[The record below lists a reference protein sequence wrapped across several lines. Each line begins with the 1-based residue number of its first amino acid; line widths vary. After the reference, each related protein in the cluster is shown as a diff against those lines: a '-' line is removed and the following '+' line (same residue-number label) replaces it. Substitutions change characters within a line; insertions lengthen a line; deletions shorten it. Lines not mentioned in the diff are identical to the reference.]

1 MTPARP
7 ALPREFVAVHKR
19 RRMMDAMAE
28 LTAERGYGAT
38 KIADVVSRA
47 GVARKTL
54 YDNFSGKEELFLA
67 AFETTVVE
75 ARESVEAACA
85 TFAEADGEGVE
96 AGAGAVLLSVMAR
109 SLAVEGSGAGFGIAR
124 VDRKLYLPPPAEHH
138 RAPEDRARERDHVAA
153 GHAEPVN
160 EDDGLALADRPRVDV
175 EAVDHESTSPNLRAA
190 VHARRRGRSLW
201 LADLAEVNGR
211 PRSAGR
217 AAANDPQASRA
228 GRAGFEI

>member
-67 AFETTVVE
+67 AFEATVAE
-75 ARESVEAACA
+75 AREAVEAACA
-85 TFAEADGEGVE
+85 AVADVDGEGVE
-96 AGAGAVLLSVMAR
+96 AGLRALLDFVAERPAHARMCMVEALSATPATAVQYEETIQTFVGLLR
-109 SLAVEGSGAGFGIAR
+109 QG
-124 VDRKLYLPPPAEHH
+124 
-138 RAPEDRARERDHVAA
+138 APEVPGRPGTLEETLVGGVAWVLQQRIRNDEA
-153 GHAEPVN
+153 
-160 EDDGLALADRPRVDV
+160 
-175 EAVDHESTSPNLRAA
+175 EAVDRLLPELSGFVLSPY
-190 VHARRRGRSLW
+190 RG
-201 LADLAEVNGR
+201 VGKPGR
-211 PRSAGR
+211 
-217 AAANDPQASRA
+217 
-228 GRAGFEI
+228 

>member
-54 YDNFSGKEELFLA
+54 YDNFAGKEELFLA
-67 AFETTVVE
+67 AFEITVAE

-85 TFAEADGEGVE
+85 SVAEADGETIEAGLQALLEFLAARPAQARMCMVE
-96 AGAGAVLLSVMAR
+96 ALSATPATAVQYEETIQEFVELLREGA
-109 SLAVEGSGAGFGIAR
+109 
-124 VDRKLYLPPPAEHH
+124 PPA
-138 RAPEDRARERDHVAA
+138 
-153 GHAEPVN
+153 
-160 EDDGLALADRPRVDV
+160 
-175 EAVDHESTSPNLRAA
+175 
-190 VHARRRGRSLW
+190 
-201 LADLAEVNGR
+201 NGR
-211 PRSAGR
+211 PDTLEETLVGGVAWVLQQRIRNDETEVVGR
-217 AAANDPQASRA
+217 LLPELS
-228 GRAGFEI
+228 GFVLSPYRGVGKPGH